1 VQDFRESH
9 GECIMSATLV
19 ERITPE
25 KTNGPQDIGHR
36 SVPPKTRH
44 LLRWSLFSA
53 AAFVVVLGLCLG
65 LIQKFLWMRELD
77 YLGIFWTL
85 LSVKWGM
92 FAVAVAFAFLYLCRQ
107 KQMPASSRIP

>member
-1 VQDFRESH
+1 
-9 GECIMSATLV
+9 
-19 ERITPE
+19 
-25 KTNGPQDIGHR
+25 
-36 SVPPKTRH
+36 
-44 LLRWSLFSA
+44 
-53 AAFVVVLGLCLG
+53 
-65 LIQKFLWMRELD
+65 MRELD